1 MNELCQNME
10 KLMQQ
15 FQELGEIVKA
25 RVQEAP
31 TGVTA
36 GRTGPAVRAAPRE
49 ETSVGRGDG
58 AEEPRLWSSGRGGTS
73 VPVEVGPSMDQPGDR
88 GQDRGLGL
96 DGESADSAH
105 SYDRRSLELA
115 DGTR

>member
-1 MNELCQNME
+1 MDELCENME
-10 KLMQQ
+10 KLMKQ

-36 GRTGPAVRAAPRE
+36 GRTDPAVRDG

-58 AEEPRLWSSGRGGTS
+58 AEEHRPWSAARGGIS

-88 GQDRGLGL
+88 GREGGLGL
-96 DGESADSAH
+96 DGESTDSAR
-105 SYDRRSLELA
+105 SYDRRSLELVE
-115 DGTR
+115 GTR